1 MKQAFSIII
10 FLRDD
15 DTYYA
20 RVENVKNCFA
30 YAPTLKLL
38 FERLQESIKLALSV
52 EED

>member
-1 MKQAFSIII
+1 MKQAFNVLV

-20 RVENVKNCFA
+20 RVEGFKNVFA

>member
-1 MKQAFSIII
+1 MKKAFEIII

-15 DTYYA
+15 DHYYG
-20 RVENVKNCFA
+20 RVEGIKNCFA